1 MVYEDVA
8 HIGRMSPHTTGV
20 GGGSAAADSRGV
32 RVKRCT
38 ASTRPT
44 SQHSEIH
51 FVHYLDKKF
60 LRLFVAFVP
69 LLWFTLKETDFEKVL
84 MQRFP
89 ILEDWRGHRAAHAH
103 SIGC

>member
-1 MVYEDVA
+1 MVYEDVTY
-8 HIGRMSPHTTGV
+8 IGRMSPHTTGV

-32 RVKRCT
+32 REKRCT
-38 ASTRPT
+38 ASTMPT

-69 LLWFTLKETDFEKVL
+69 LLWFTPKGTEFEKAL
-84 MQRFP
+84 KQRVP
-89 ILEDWRGHRAAHAH
+89 ILED
-103 SIGC
+103 

>member
-8 HIGRMSPHTTGV
+8 YIGRMSPHTTGV

-38 ASTRPT
+38 ASTMQA
-44 SQHSEIH
+44 SQLSEVH
-51 FVHYLDKKF
+51 LVHYLEKKF
-60 LRLFVAFVP
+60 LRLCVTLVP
-69 LLWFTLKETDFEKVL
+69 LLWFTLKETDFERVL

-89 ILEDWRGHRAAHAH
+89 ILEDWRGHRVAHAH
-103 SIGC
+103 SSGC